1 MPHIIAVGVSHKT
14 APVEQREKV
23 ALSEAAARTLARDLV
38 RDPDIAEAVV
48 ISTCNRTEAYVH
60 ALDAGAAEDA
70 VCDALVGGGTIT
82 RSEFDCARYAL
93 LDDRAAAHL
102 FRVAASLDSMVV
114 GESEIQ
120 GQVRAA
126 WEAAAEE
133 DATGVLLDR
142 LFRQA
147 LEAGKRVRRETS
159 VAVRPVSVS
168 TVAADLAREALPD
181 LGGRRGL
188 VIGGG
193 RMAEATARALMERG
207 LGELVVINRTVGT
220 AREIAERLGGMGL
233 GFDRLP
239 EELRGADVVVC
250 STDAPHPVISADQ
263 VQEALV
269 ERPGRPMVLIDIAVP
284 RDVEST
290 ASAVHGAVLF
300 DIDDLER
307 VVARNRDERQQHV
320 ERGEVIVGEE
330 VERYSAWRVGLAVTP
345 VITSLRELAEAV
357 RCGEIAR
364 VERSTSDLTA
374 QERERLDTITR
385 AIVNKL
391 LHEPTV
397 RVRAAAASVD
407 GLRHVESLRHLFG
420 LDVPDLP
427 PANGAEQAHAAG
439 DPASGHLGHAG

>member
-1 MPHIIAVGVSHKT
+1 MPHVVAVGVSHKT

-23 ALSEAAARTLARDLV
+23 ALTESAARTLARDLV
-38 RDPDIAEAVV
+38 RHPDIAEAVV

-60 ALDAGAAEDA
+60 ALDAAGAEEA
-70 VCDALVGGGTIT
+70 VCNALLESSTMT
-82 RSEFDCARYAL
+82 RPEFDCARYSL

-147 LEAGKRVRRETS
+147 LEAGKRVRRETN

-188 VIGGG
+188 VIGAG

-239 EELRGADVVVC
+239 EELRSADVVVC
-250 STDAPHPVISADQ
+250 STDAPHPVISAAQ
-263 VQEALV
+263 VQDALV
-269 ERPGRPMVLIDIAVP
+269 QRPGRPMVLIDIAVP
-284 RDVEST
+284 RDVESA

-307 VVARNRDERQQHV
+307 VVAQNRDERQQHAK
-320 ERGEVIVGEE
+320 RGEVIVGEE
-330 VERYSAWRVGLAVTP
+330 VERYSAWRAGLAVIP
-345 VITSLRELAEAV
+345 VITSLRERAEAV

-364 VERSTSDLTA
+364 VERSVVDQSEA
-374 QERERLDTITR
+374 ERERLDIITR

-397 RVRAAAASVD
+397 RVREAAASVD

-420 LDVPDLP
+420 LDAPDVSS
-427 PANGAEQAHAAG
+427 ANGAAQPDSAG
-439 DPASGHLGHAG
+439 DSAQGHLGHPG